1 RLGLVIIDEQHR
13 FGVGQRLALRMKG
26 EEEGM
31 IPHQLM
37 MSATPI
43 PRTLSMSY
51 FADLDVSVIDQL
63 PPGRSP
69 VVTRLIG
76 NSRREEVV
84 ARIREACLAGRQA
97 YWVCPL
103 IEESEALQLKTAVET
118 YETLSQ
124 TFP

>member
-1 RLGLVIIDEQHR
+1 
-13 FGVGQRLALRMKG
+13 
-26 EEEGM
+26 
-31 IPHQLM
+31 
-37 MSATPI
+37 
-43 PRTLSMSY
+43 MSY

-69 VVTRLIG
+69 VVTRLID
-76 NSRREEVV
+76 NNRREEIIVRV
-84 ARIREACLAGRQA
+84 REACLAGRQA

-124 TFP
+124 IFPDLRIALIHGRLSSDENP

>member
-1 RLGLVIIDEQHR
+1 
-13 FGVGQRLALRMKG
+13 
-26 EEEGM
+26 
-31 IPHQLM
+31 
-37 MSATPI
+37 
-43 PRTLSMSY
+43 
-51 FADLDVSVIDQL
+51 VSVIDQL

-124 TFP
+124 TFPDLNIALIHGRLDSNEKSAIMAEFSRGEVQLLVA